1 MKNLNVAVIG
11 AGSMGKNHAR
21 VYSAI
26 KGAELVAISD
36 IDDEAGKIAAQFNAK
51 YYKNYKEM
59 LNKEKLDAVSI
70 CVPTKLHKNVA
81 LDLIKNKMSILVE
94 KPIAATVGEA
104 EEMIEAAERN
114 NVKLMVGHIEQFN
127 PVVAEL
133 KKRIQ
138 RNELGK
144 IMQVHCQRL
153 SLFPQRVIDVGV
165 IIDLAIHEIYV
176 LKYLIDSKIKRVY
189 AETAQR
195 FHSSHE
201 DLLIGT
207 IRFDNDVLGVISSN
221 WLTPKKVRQIKV
233 TGEKGMFFANYLT
246 QELYFYEKEFAA
258 KSVDYNEAFI
268 KGKEGKK
275 IKIEIKKSEPLK
287 NELEAFIGCIK
298 KNKEVPVTGKDGLE
312 ALEIAQKFLESSK
325 KNEVIVAKD
334 TNFYT

>member
-1 MKNLNVAVIG
+1 
-11 AGSMGKNHAR
+11 
-21 VYSAI
+21 
-26 KGAELVAISD
+26 
-36 IDDEAGKIAAQFNAK
+36 
-51 YYKNYKEM
+51 M
-59 LNKEKLDAVSI
+59 LDNEKLDAVSI
-70 CVPTKLHKNVA
+70 CVPTKLHKDIALNV
-81 LDLIKNKMSILVE
+81 IKNKINVLVE
-94 KPIAATVGEA
+94 KPIAETTQEA
-104 EEMIEAAERN
+104 KEIIDNAEKN

-207 IRFDNDVLGVISSN
+207 IRFDNNVLGVISSN

-233 TGEKGMFFANYLT
+233 TGEKGMFFADYLT

-275 IKIEIKKSEPLK
+275 IKIGIKKSEPLK
-287 NELEAFIGCIK
+287 NELEAFIDCIK
-298 KNKEVPVTGKDGLE
+298 KNKEPPVTGNDGLE
-312 ALEIAQKFLESSK
+312 ALEIAQKFLESSR
-325 KNEVIVAKD
+325 KNEVIEL
-334 TNFYT
+334 

>member
-1 MKNLNVAVIG
+1 MKKFNAAVIG
-11 AGSMGKNHAR
+11 VGSMGKNHAR
-21 VYSAI
+21 VYSSI
-26 KGAELVAISD
+26 KDAELVAICD
-36 IDDEAGKIAAQFNAK
+36 VNDESKKIADEFNTK

-59 LNKEKLDAVSI
+59 LSEEKLDAVSI
-70 CVPTKLHKNVA
+70 CVPTKLHKDIA
-81 LDLIKNKMSILVE
+81 LDVIKSRINVLVE
-94 KPIAATVGEA
+94 KPIAATTQEA
-104 EEMIEAAERN
+104 REIIDAARRN
-114 NVKLMVGHIEQFN
+114 NVKLMIGHIEQFN

-138 RNELGK
+138 RNELGR

-153 SLFPQRVIDVGV
+153 SLFPLRIIDVGV

-233 TGEKGMFFANYLT
+233 TGERGMFFADYLA

-258 KSVDYNEAFI
+258 KSIDYNDAFI
-268 KGKEGKK
+268 KGREGKK
-275 IKIEIKKSEPLK
+275 VKVEIKKSEPLK
-287 NELEAFIGCIK
+287 NELEAFIDCIK
-298 KNKEVPVTGKDGLE
+298 KNKEPPVTGKDGLE
-312 ALEIAQKFLESSK
+312 ALEIAQNFLESSK
-325 KNEVIVAKD
+325 KNKVIEL
-334 TNFYT
+334 

>member
-1 MKNLNVAVIG
+1 MKKFNAAVIG
-11 AGSMGKNHAR
+11 VGSMGKNHAR
-21 VYSAI
+21 GYSAI
-26 KGAELVAISD
+26 KDVNLAAISD
-36 IDDEAGKIAAQFNAK
+36 IDNEADKIAGRFNAR

-59 LNKEKLDAVSI
+59 LSEEKLDAVSI
-70 CVPTKLHKNVA
+70 CVPTKLHKDIA
-81 LDLIKNKMSILVE
+81 LDVIKSRINVLVE
-94 KPIAATVGEA
+94 KPIAATTQEA
-104 EEMIEAAERN
+104 REIIDAARRN
-114 NVKLMVGHIEQFN
+114 NVKLMIGHIEQFN

-138 RNELGK
+138 RNELGR

-153 SLFPQRVIDVGV
+153 SLFPLRIIDVGV

-233 TGEKGMFFANYLT
+233 TGERGMFFADYLA

-258 KSVDYNEAFI
+258 KSIDYNDAFI
-268 KGKEGKK
+268 KGREGKK
-275 IKIEIKKSEPLK
+275 VKVEIKKSEPLK
-287 NELEAFIGCIK
+287 NELEAFIDCIK
-298 KNKEVPVTGKDGLE
+298 KNKEPPVTGKDGLE
-312 ALEIAQKFLESSK
+312 ALEIAQNFLESSK
-325 KNEVIVAKD
+325 KNKVIEL
-334 TNFYT
+334 

>member
-1 MKNLNVAVIG
+1 MKRLNVAVIG

-21 VYSAI
+21 VYSSI
-26 KGAELVAISD
+26 KGVELAAVCDVNDKSK
-36 IDDEAGKIAAQFNAK
+36 KIADKFNAK
-51 YYKNYKEM
+51 YYKNYDDMVK
-59 LNKEKLDAVSI
+59 NEKLDAVSI
-70 CVPTKLHKNVA
+70 CVPTKLHKNMA
-81 LDLIKNKMSILVE
+81 INIIKKGMNILVE
-94 KPIAATVGEA
+94 KPIAATTQEA
-104 EEMIEAAERN
+104 KEIIDAAGKN

-127 PVVAEL
+127 PVVMEL
-133 KKRIQ
+133 KRRIEK
-138 RNELGK
+138 NELGN

-153 SLFPQRVIDVGV
+153 SLFPQRIIDVGV

-207 IRFDNDVLGVISSN
+207 IRFDNNVLGVISSN

-233 TGEKGMFFANYLT
+233 TGEKGMFFADYLT

-258 KSVDYNEAFI
+258 KSVDYNDAFI

-275 IKIEIKKSEPLK
+275 IKIGIKKSEPLK
-287 NELEAFIGCIK
+287 NELEAFMDCIK
-298 KNKEVPVTGKDGLE
+298 KNKEPPVTGNDGLE

-325 KNEVIVAKD
+325 KNKVIEL
-334 TNFYT
+334 

>member
-1 MKNLNVAVIG
+1 MDKINVAVIG
-11 AGSMGKNHAR
+11 LGSMGKNHAR
-21 VYSAI
+21 VYSDI
-26 KGAELVAISD
+26 KDAELVAISD
-36 IDDEAGKIAAQFNAK
+36 VNDEAKKIADQFNAK
-51 YYKNYKEM
+51 YYKDYREM
-59 LNKEKLDAVSI
+59 LKNEKTDAVSI
-70 CVPTKLHKNVA
+70 CVPTKLHKDIA
-81 LDLIKNKMSILVE
+81 LDVIKSKINVLVE
-94 KPIAATVGEA
+94 KPIATTAKEA
-104 EEMIEAAERN
+104 KEIIGAAERN
-114 NVKLMVGHIEQFN
+114 NVKLMIGHIEQFN

-153 SLFPQRVIDVGV
+153 SLFPQRIIDVGV

-176 LKYLIDSKIKRVY
+176 LKHLIDSKIKRVY

-207 IRFDNDVLGVISSN
+207 IRFENNVLGVISSN

-233 TGEKGMFFANYLT
+233 TGEKCMFLANYLT

-258 KSVDYNEAFI
+258 KSIDYNEAFI
-268 KGKEGKK
+268 KGREGKK
-275 IKIEIKKSEPLK
+275 IKIGIKKSEPLK
-287 NELEAFIGCIK
+287 NELEAFIDCIK
-298 KNKEVPVTGKDGLE
+298 KNKEPPVTGRDGLE

-325 KNEVIVAKD
+325 NNKVVSM
-334 TNFYT
+334 

>member
-1 MKNLNVAVIG
+1 MEKLNVAVIG

-21 VYSAI
+21 VYSSI
-26 KGAELVAISD
+26 KDVELIAVCD
-36 IDDEAGKIAAQFNAK
+36 IDDESKKIADEFGAK
-51 YYKNYKEM
+51 HYKNYNDMVK
-59 LNKEKLDAVSI
+59 NEKLDAVSVCI
-70 CVPTKLHKNVA
+70 PTKLHKNVA
-81 LDLIKNKMSILVE
+81 LDIIKNKINILVE
-94 KPIAATVGEA
+94 KPIAATTQEA
-104 EEMIEAAERN
+104 KEIIDAAERN

-127 PVVAEL
+127 PVVMEL
-133 KKRIQ
+133 KKRIEK
-138 RNELGK
+138 NELGS
-144 IMQVHCQRL
+144 ILQVHCQRL
-153 SLFPQRVIDVGV
+153 SLFPQRIIDVGV

-207 IRFDNDVLGVISSN
+207 IRFDNNVLGVISSN

-233 TGEKGMFFANYLT
+233 TGEKGMFFADYLA

-268 KGKEGKK
+268 KGREGKK
-275 IKIEIKKSEPLK
+275 IKIGIKKSEPLK
-287 NELEAFIGCIK
+287 NELEAFIDCIK
-298 KNKEVPVTGKDGLE
+298 KNKEPPVTGRDGLE

-325 KNEVIVAKD
+325 NNKVVSM
-334 TNFYT
+334 